1 MPATASDARPRTE
14 AGRLYV
20 ELLQRL
26 LLERRVDSWD
36 DQKEAEFCVKLDE
49 LWERMDDAEQD
60 RAERAV
66 AHPANFVF

>member
-1 MPATASDARPRTE
+1 
-14 AGRLYV
+14 V